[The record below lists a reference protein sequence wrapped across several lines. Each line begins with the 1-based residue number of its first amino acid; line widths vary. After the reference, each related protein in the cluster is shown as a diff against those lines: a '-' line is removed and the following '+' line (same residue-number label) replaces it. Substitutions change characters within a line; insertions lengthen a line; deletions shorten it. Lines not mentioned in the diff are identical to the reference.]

1 MHFGALRGYVF
12 FGEVSGKQERG
23 IQKSTPR
30 EDWSSLLCPR
40 PRRPR
45 PDIPSG
51 VGWLIRPKKDTPNDT
66 PHFGSSHRKSK
77 WTWTKADARNGIYGK
92 NCPGDNLY
100 VMDPE
105 AYVGFSSRGQ
115 T

>member
-1 MHFGALRGYVF
+1 M
-12 FGEVSGKQERG
+12 KQERG

-30 EDWSSLLCPR
+30 EDWSFLLCPR

-92 NCPGDNLY
+92 NCPGDNLS
-100 VMDPE
+100 VMGPE
-105 AYVGFSSRGQ
+105 AYVGFFSRGP